1 MKGYSYDG
9 LGPRIAKPM
18 TTYSVSCVGT
28 ILRDIIIVSFVYLSN
43 SYGTD
48 SMTISGFTQC
58 YSAT

>member
-1 MKGYSYDG
+1 MIGYSYDG

-18 TTYSVSCVGT
+18 TTHSVSCVGT

-48 SMTISGFTQC
+48 FMTISGFTQC